1 MKTKHRLHGAAYC
14 ASAALAALLASSPAG
29 ATEMVYYPLNPS
41 FGGSPLNGPVL
52 LNSAIAT
59 NTHKAPDI
67 ESDRLGIE
75 QRSPLQNFR
84 ACLERSILTRLSSA
98 AASKLFDAQGN
109 FVPGTL
115 QTENF
120 VITIADMGGGLLS
133 VTTEDKSTGNVTT
146 FQVSSLGGF

>member
-1 MKTKHRLHGAAYC
+1 MMSAQKQPRIHSAVLTLCLC
-14 ASAALAALLASSPAG
+14 AGTTSAA
-29 ATEMVYYPLNPS
+29 ATDLVYFQLIPS
-41 FGGSPLNGPVL
+41 FGGSALNGPVL

-98 AASKLFDAQGN
+98 AASKLFDAQ
-109 FVPGTL
+109 
-115 QTENF
+115 
-120 VITIADMGGGLLS
+120 
-133 VTTEDKSTGNVTT
+133 
-146 FQVSSLGGF
+146 

>member
-1 MKTKHRLHGAAYC
+1 MMSAQKQPRIRSAVLTLCLC
-14 ASAALAALLASSPAG
+14 AGTTSAG
-29 ATEMVYYPLNPS
+29 ATELVYYPLNPS

-59 NTHKAPDI
+59 NKHKAPDI
-67 ESDRLGIE
+67 DSDRLGIE
-75 QRSPLQNFR
+75 QRTPLQNFQES
-84 ACLERSILTRLSSA
+84 LERSILNRLSSA

-120 VITIADMGGGLLS
+120 IITIADMGGGIFS